1 MSSLSRRL
9 LSLATVSNLV
19 VSVAL
24 AHPGHDGH
32 EGGGEF
38 SWDFTHLGAHPVATL
53 ACVVVFGVAA
63 WMLVTRLSA
72 VRRERTAKV
81 RR

>member
-1 MSSLSRRL
+1 MSFLFRRL
-9 LSLATVSNLV
+9 LPLVAVSNLIA
-19 VSVAL
+19 SVAL

-38 SWDFTHLGAHPVATL
+38 AWDFTHLGAHPVATL

-63 WMLVTRLSA
+63 WMLVARFSA
-72 VRRERTAKV
+72 VRRERTATV